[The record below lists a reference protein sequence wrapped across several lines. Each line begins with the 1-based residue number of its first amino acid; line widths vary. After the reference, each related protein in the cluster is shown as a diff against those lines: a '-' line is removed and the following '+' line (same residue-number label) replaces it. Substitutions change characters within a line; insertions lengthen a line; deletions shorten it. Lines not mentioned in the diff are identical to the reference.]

1 MNSTDARTKALLV
14 LEEGKT
20 DAYAKKPKMKQK
32 GNIITPTIHEEKI
45 PSHKNQRPNSSM
57 YSLPKVKSRYHN
69 NEEDNSL
76 EKLDGSM
83 RLSGNAQVNKPT
95 TNKKEYCNKLGL
107 ERINFQFEE
116 YGNYPDD
123 SFQPSI
129 FFFKFLAIKPDLEKE
144 NASVGKAS
152 PKLRLFIP
160 DTIVLNDLDLNYWI
174 YTDINGYVTRIDET
188 DADVVEKFKSADKDE
203 NELIG
208 VSKSPIMKDGRVD
221 ENRLDLLNLDELE
234 KCLFSKSGSQVAI
247 QRFVKCRGPK
257 AFVCRSVWR
266 RTKPPYIY
274 ILTNK
279 ANYHDDIK
287 NQHLKFVVNSKET
300 KSYFAFYSTSGKH
313 LEETMKYMK
322 NIVKFIESHSDIVFD
337 ELVGDFV
344 KDEAG
349 IWWFINLKAMKIA
362 NYSKFKN
369 ENGGNEAYPQLDFFI
384 NRHIMSSEGQQSV
397 KRRFDYQTKIKC
409 RFCGI
414 EYPNSKLKYKLTTKM
429 ILETEGMLKHV
440 DLERNQL
447 NCLDNY
453 DLKHNDYSMLYLP
466 FRVCED
472 CYLLFETLH
481 DIKNYQIKIANLFQ
495 NPVNQVNFG
504 FGFYTKPKPKKKG
517 IELSEAEEEHVKTK
531 IKELDGVRK
540 DFKYNADNLDHTKRP
555 IVRKQ
560 IKNDSRDKTN
570 NEGNNNNNHN
580 NNNATSKNNSDSTNN
595 DGNNSN
601 KKEEQKVNNLYRILI
616 MFNDLFWSDKINIPE
631 GNLYL
636 LFTFLGASYKV
647 PIESNKEL
655 KQLGYSLINYMKMF
669 HIICTEPEGFI
680 DYVEK
685 NRHMEIK
692 LGFIEVSE
700 EQEQKKEVKNILH
713 QEIVIED
720 PNIYDETEKFIP
732 FASVELSLQG
742 LKYGTKYRNMLN
754 GLLFKKDIP
763 YYVGKLRCIIRIH
776 KVKEVKDVKRYTLQK
791 HFNLLI
797 PPLNFV
803 VSEDLPDY
811 WIELVERQK
820 LRKEILEKIIEVV
833 KERKVEIDK
842 EKHKKE
848 IFQALENLISHYSSN
863 NQ

>member
-1 MNSTDARTKALLV
+1 
-14 LEEGKT
+14 
-20 DAYAKKPKMKQK
+20 
-32 GNIITPTIHEEKI
+32 
-45 PSHKNQRPNSSM
+45 
-57 YSLPKVKSRYHN
+57 
-69 NEEDNSL
+69 
-76 EKLDGSM
+76 
-83 RLSGNAQVNKPT
+83 
-95 TNKKEYCNKLGL
+95 
-107 ERINFQFEE
+107 
-116 YGNYPDD
+116 
-123 SFQPSI
+123 
-129 FFFKFLAIKPDLEKE
+129 
-144 NASVGKAS
+144 
-152 PKLRLFIP
+152 
-160 DTIVLNDLDLNYWI
+160 
-174 YTDINGYVTRIDET
+174 
-188 DADVVEKFKSADKDE
+188 
-203 NELIG
+203 
-208 VSKSPIMKDGRVD
+208 
-221 ENRLDLLNLDELE
+221 
-234 KCLFSKSGSQVAI
+234 
-247 QRFVKCRGPK
+247 
-257 AFVCRSVWR
+257 
-266 RTKPPYIY
+266 
-274 ILTNK
+274 
-279 ANYHDDIK
+279 
-287 NQHLKFVVNSKET
+287 
-300 KSYFAFYSTSGKH
+300 
-313 LEETMKYMK
+313 
-322 NIVKFIESHSDIVFD
+322 
-337 ELVGDFV
+337 
-344 KDEAG
+344 
-349 IWWFINLKAMKIA
+349 
-362 NYSKFKN
+362 
-369 ENGGNEAYPQLDFFI
+369 
-384 NRHIMSSEGQQSV
+384 
-397 KRRFDYQTKIKC
+397 
-409 RFCGI
+409 
-414 EYPNSKLKYKLTTKM
+414 
-429 ILETEGMLKHV
+429 
-440 DLERNQL
+440 
-447 NCLDNY
+447 
-453 DLKHNDYSMLYLP
+453 MLYLP

-570 NEGNNNNNHN
+570 NEGNNNHN

-616 MFNDLFWSDKINIPE
+616 MFNDLFWSDKIDIPE

-763 YYVGKLRCIIRIH
+763 YYVGKLRCVIRIH